1 MHCDFRCK
9 ICLQGMILYL
19 VCQLCLRTP
28 VLDVVILA
36 GVVDNFDT
44 LVVLMLSPSLI
55 VLVYVGGGSEVSL
68 RDYLVLVIVG
78 SVSDA
83 SPY

>member
-1 MHCDFRCK
+1 ME
-9 ICLQGMILYL
+9 
-19 VCQLCLRTP
+19 
-28 VLDVVILA
+28 VVILA

-44 LVVLMLSPSLI
+44 RVVLMLSPSLV
-55 VLVYVGGGSEVSL
+55 VLVYVGDGSEVSL

-78 SVSDA
+78 QVSDA